1 MPIVGTR
8 SIHWRIRHAANETP
22 RVPYREKPLLTAILP
37 VFEFDSLR
45 DIDIKKK
52 KKEGGRKERV

>member
-1 MPIVGTR
+1 M
-8 SIHWRIRHAANETP
+8 HWRIRHAANETP
-22 RVPYREKPLLTAILP
+22 RVPYREKPLLTAMLP

-52 KKEGGRKERV
+52 KRKGGGKRGFK